1 MCPQPRLP
9 AWLTSHLPVSLQ
21 NNAPASTVILRAV
34 PARVRPV
41 AMAAPF
47 ATGKVRGHPVPS
59 LHCNSALFPHACGL
73 RQAFGVIPGPILFG
87 ALIDSTCLFTT
98 NGCDTDFCAVYDLP
112 KFRQAWFLWAAC
124 AKVCRVR
131 RPASGW
137 W

>member
-1 MCPQPRLP
+1 
-9 AWLTSHLPVSLQ
+9 
-21 NNAPASTVILRAV
+21 
-34 PARVRPV
+34 
-41 AMAAPF
+41 MAAPF
-47 ATGKVRGHPVPS
+47 ATGKVRGHPVRCRRYTAAQP
-59 LHCNSALFPHACGL
+59 CFPHVCGL

-131 RPASGW
+131 PLASG
-137 W
+137 